1 VIWMASSWVLKTRQ
15 GSEAGKEILL
25 REALA
30 THMRSTRDRQLF
42 SEILSETQPL
52 EDVFSFF
59 ASFYL
64 HSYQGI
70 RLLEASDSP
79 EHTPEEGKDQL
90 GQEERRQLELEVR
103 QLFADKQRE
112 EIDTSRILSELT
124 IRLCN
129 DLAGTDS
136 SAHDIKEKIIGMVK
150 EYLRKIPA
158 GYTPNHDIDLIL
170 EVTGWGPQWRDE
182 LYTKA
187 SGLKE
192 SAMTLR
198 EELLRE
204 HPSEVPETTILKMG
218 LEKIYGRIEYAK
230 GRLVESL
237 IPPRSWDSI
246 ADAISKKFCKPEDD
260 LKGIRIAHKIR
271 LGLLEVIEE
280 DFDTPTTIENYE
292 NQLGN
297 YVTGPLS
304 DIFASEPE
312 SVLEI
317 LSNLLQISEDDI
329 RAQLR
334 RKGISDVSIIAEGF
348 KLLNE
353 IKDESPSGP
362 QVSKEEMEM
371 LERSLKTL
379 EKLEITMNRPVKGML
394 KSRGLN
400 AAELD
405 KITLDV
411 LIKDRKTLVGM
422 EIEVLEELKK
432 KMRVPPPEEMVRLME
447 IREQVQS
454 GALSNLG
461 ISSAKDF
468 SQARVEEETTASI
481 KLDIIWHFTTS
492 ILTNLTRVVESYIRS
507 KQDLLRIKA
516 LLKSIYEDT
525 DVTLQ
530 FLREEILID
539 LASMRIY
546 EMKIMHP
553 ELDATSI
560 CTWMH
565 ARFSSKDMM
574 AAGKDLENTPS
585 PVFEGIIDKPLNMEN
600 LEFDNYTIAYDVMQ
614 RFLRQE
620 RLEKLSKEEYA
631 FEVKE
636 KEARAI
642 ESKKIGIDVL
652 MYLQNKGAT
661 VFRAISRVG
670 TKGLEWTQSDTVK
683 CSNLLS
689 YYIKTNRGRLICTA
703 CGTVT
708 PDGQCPQ
715 HKKSFI
721 KEANDSENLSI
732 FIMRALF
739 EIKDGLIGAGKGAE
753 PMAWDKAKS
762 TIDREIATLKRQG
775 KLTSKTNIKELLPG
789 EINYVIGPALSAI
802 VGKYFNE
809 SLVYAARRADI
820 A

>member
-1 VIWMASSWVLKTRQ
+1 MASSWVLKTRQ

-42 SEILSETQPL
+42 SEILAETQPL

-70 RLLEASDSP
+70 RLLKATDSP

-112 EIDTSRILSELT
+112 EIDTSSILSELT
-124 IRLCN
+124 IRLCD

-136 SAHDIKEKIIGMVK
+136 SSPDIKEKIIGIVK
-150 EYLRKIPA
+150 EYLQKIPD
-158 GYTPNHDIDLIL
+158 GYTPNHDIDLLL
-170 EVTGWGPQWRDE
+170 EITGWGQQWRDE

-218 LEKIYGRIEYAK
+218 LEKIYGRKEYAK
-230 GRLVESL
+230 GRLAEVLVPS
-237 IPPRSWDSI
+237 RSWDSI
-246 ADAISKKFCKPEDD
+246 ADAISMKFCKPIDD
-260 LKGIRIAHKIR
+260 LKGLKIAHTIR
-271 LGLLEVIEE
+271 LGLLEIIEE
-280 DFDTPTTIENYE
+280 DFDTPTTIEEYE
-292 NQLGN
+292 KQLGK
-297 YVTGPLS
+297 YITGPFS
-304 DIFASEPE
+304 DILASEPD
-312 SVLEI
+312 SVLDI
-317 LSNLLQISEDDI
+317 LSNLLQISEDDM

-334 RKGISDVSIIAEGF
+334 RKGISDVSVIADGF
-348 KLLNE
+348 KSLSE
-353 IKDESPSGP
+353 TADEGPSGP

-379 EKLEITMNRPVKGML
+379 EKLENTLNRPVKGML
-394 KSRGLN
+394 KSKGLN
-400 AAELD
+400 AMELD
-405 KITLDV
+405 KITLDILV
-411 LIKDRKTLVGM
+411 KDRKTLVGI

-432 KMRVPPPEEMVRLME
+432 KMRVPPPEEMIRLLE

-454 GALSNLG
+454 GAMSDLG
-461 ISSAKDF
+461 ISSARDF

-481 KLDIIWHFTTS
+481 RLDIIWHFTTS

-553 ELDATSI
+553 ELDAASI

-585 PVFEGIIDKPLNMEN
+585 PVFAGIIEKPLDMES
-600 LEFDNYTIAYDVMQ
+600 LEFDNYAIAYDVMQ
-614 RFLRQE
+614 RFLKQE
-620 RLEKLSKEEYA
+620 RLEKLAKEEYA
-631 FEVKE
+631 FEAKE

-642 ESKKIGIDVL
+642 ESKKVGIDVL
-652 MYLQNKGAT
+652 MYLHNKGAT

-708 PDGQCPQ
+708 KDGQCPQ

-721 KEANDSENLSI
+721 KESNDSENLSI

-739 EIKDGLIGAGKGAE
+739 EIKESLIGAGRGTEAM
-753 PMAWDKAKS
+753 PWDKAKS
-762 TIDREIATLKRQG
+762 TIDREIASLKRKG
-775 KLTSKTNIKELLPG
+775 KLTSKTKVKELLPG

-802 VGKYFNE
+802 IGKYFNE

>member
-1 VIWMASSWVLKTRQ
+1 MASSWVLKTRQ

-25 REALA
+25 REAL
-30 THMRSTRDRQLF
+30 TSHMRSTRDRQLF

-64 HSYQGI
+64 HSYQGV
-70 RLLEASDSP
+70 RLLKATESSEHSP
-79 EHTPEEGKDQL
+79 EQGTDGL

-103 QLFADKQRE
+103 QLFANKQRE

-124 IRLCN
+124 IECC
-129 DLAGTDS
+129 DEFAGTDS
-136 SAHDIKEKIIGMVK
+136 STPEIKEKIIALVK
-150 EYLRKIPA
+150 EFLKKIPSD
-158 GYTPNHDIDLIL
+158 YTPNHDVDLIL
-170 EVTGWGPQWRDE
+170 EITGWGPQWRDE

-204 HPSEVPETTILKMG
+204 HPSEVPETTVLKFG
-218 LEKIYGRIEYAK
+218 LEHIYGRVEYAK
-230 GRLVESL
+230 GRLINAV
-237 IPPRSWDSI
+237 IPARAWESI
-246 ADAISKKFCKPEDD
+246 ADAISTRFCKPPDN
-260 LKGIRIAHKIR
+260 LRGLRIAHSIR
-271 LGLLEVIEE
+271 LGLLDVLEE
-280 DFDTPTTIENYE
+280 DFDIPTTIEDYE
-292 NQLGN
+292 NRLGN

-304 DIFASEPE
+304 DILAEEPTL
-312 SVLEI
+312 VLDI

-334 RKGISDVSIIAEGF
+334 RKGISDFSVIADGLKSLTETT
-348 KLLNE
+348 
-353 IKDESPSGP
+353 ESSSGP

-371 LERSLKTL
+371 VERSLKTL
-379 EKLEITMNRPVKGML
+379 EKLENTMNRPVKGML
-394 KSRGLN
+394 RSRGLN
-400 AAELD
+400 AMELD
-405 KITLDV
+405 KITLDL
-411 LIKDRKTLVGM
+411 LIKDRDSLLGI
-422 EIEVLEELKK
+422 ELEVLDELKK
-432 KMRVPPPEEMVRLME
+432 KMRVPPPQEVTRLLE

-461 ISSAKDF
+461 ISSARDF
-468 SQARVEEETTASI
+468 SQQRVEEETTESI
-481 KLDIIWHFTTS
+481 RLDIIWHFTTS

-525 DVTLQ
+525 DTTLQ
-530 FLREEILID
+530 YLREEILID
-539 LASMRIY
+539 LASMRVY
-546 EMKIMHP
+546 ELKIVHP

-565 ARFSSKDMM
+565 ARLSSKDMM

-585 PVFEGIIDKPLNMEN
+585 PVFEGIIDKPLLMDN
-600 LEFDNYTIAYDVMQ
+600 LEFDNYAIAYDVMQ
-614 RFLRQE
+614 RFLKQE
-620 RLEKLSKEEYA
+620 RLEKLAKEEYA
-631 FEVKE
+631 FEAKE

-642 ESKKIGIDVL
+642 ESKRIGIDVL
-652 MYLQNKGAT
+652 MYLQNKAAT

-670 TKGLEWTQSDTVK
+670 TKGLEWTQSDTSK

-689 YYIKTNRGRLICTA
+689 YYIKSNRGRLICTA
-703 CGTVT
+703 CGTVAQEGT
-708 PDGQCPQ
+708 CAQ

-721 KEANDSENLSI
+721 KEANDIENLSI
-732 FIMRALF
+732 FIMSALF
-739 EIKDGLIGAGKGAE
+739 EIKDGLIGAGRGAE
-753 PMAWDKAKS
+753 PMPWDKAKS
-762 TIDREIATLKRQG
+762 TIDREIAILKRKG
-775 KLTSKTNIKELLPG
+775 KLTSKSNLKELLPG
-789 EINYVIGPALSAI
+789 DINYVIGPALSAVI
-802 VGKYFNE
+802 GKYFNE

>member
-1 VIWMASSWVLKTRQ
+1 MASSWVLKTRQ

-30 THMRSTRDRQLF
+30 SHMRSTRDRQLF
-42 SEILSETQPL
+42 SEILAETQPL

-70 RLLEASDSP
+70 RLLKAADSA

-103 QLFADKQRE
+103 QLFSDTQRE
-112 EIDTSRILSELT
+112 EIDTARILSELT
-124 IRLCN
+124 IKLC
-129 DLAGTDS
+129 DELGGTDS
-136 SAHDIKEKIIGMVK
+136 SSPDIKEKIVELVK
-150 EYLRKIPA
+150 EYLRKIPT

-170 EVTGWGPQWRDE
+170 EITGWGPQWRDD

-192 SAMTLR
+192 SSLSLR

-204 HPSEVPETTILKMG
+204 HPSEVPETTVLKMG
-218 LEKIYGRIEYAK
+218 LEHIYGRVEYAK
-230 GRLVESL
+230 GRLVDALVPS
-237 IPPRSWDSI
+237 RSWDSI
-246 ADAISKKFCKPEDD
+246 ADAIAKKFCKPMAD
-260 LKGIRIAHKIR
+260 LKGLRTAHTIR

-280 DFDTPTTIENYE
+280 DYDTPTTIDDFEKR
-292 NQLGN
+292 LGK
-297 YVTGPLS
+297 YVTGPLA
-304 DIFASEPE
+304 DILSSEPDL
-312 SVLEI
+312 VLDV

-334 RKGISDVSIIAEGF
+334 RKGISDFSVIAEGF
-348 KLLNE
+348 KALTE
-353 IKDESPSGP
+353 TSEVSSGP

-371 LERSLKTL
+371 VERSLKTL
-379 EKLEITMNRPVKGML
+379 EKLENTMNRPVKGL
-394 KSRGLN
+394 LRSKGLN
-400 AAELD
+400 VSELD
-405 KITLDV
+405 KITLDILV
-411 LIKDRKTLVGM
+411 KDRKTLVGI
-422 EIEVLEELKK
+422 EIEVLEEIKK
-432 KMRVPPPEEMVRLME
+432 KMRVPPPEEMVRLIE

-461 ISSAKDF
+461 ISSARDF
-468 SQARVEEETTASI
+468 SQQRVEEETTASI
-481 KLDIIWHFTTS
+481 RLDIVWHFTTS

-525 DVTLQ
+525 DTTLQ

-546 EMKIMHP
+546 EMKIVHP
-553 ELDATSI
+553 ELNATNI

-574 AAGKDLENTPS
+574 AAGKDLENTTS
-585 PVFEGIIDKPLNMEN
+585 PVFEGVIDKPLDMES
-600 LEFDNYTIAYDVMQ
+600 LEFDNYAIAFDIMQ
-614 RFLRQE
+614 RFLKQQ
-620 RLEKLSKEEYA
+620 RLEKIAKEEYA
-631 FEVKE
+631 FEAKE
-636 KEARAI
+636 KETRAI
-642 ESKKIGIDVL
+642 ESKKVGIDVL
-652 MYLQNKGAT
+652 MYLHNKSAT

-670 TKGLEWTQSDTVK
+670 TKGLEWNQSDTSK
-683 CSNLLS
+683 CSNLLA

-703 CGTVT
+703 CGAIVK
-708 PDGQCPQ
+708 DGSCAQ

-753 PMAWDKAKS
+753 PMPWDKAKS
-762 TIDREIATLKRQG
+762 TIDREIGILKRKG
-775 KLTSKTNIKELLPG
+775 KLTSKTNLKELLPG
-789 EINYVIGPALSAI
+789 EINYIIGPALSAVI
-802 VGKYFNE
+802 GKYFNE